1 MCVKLFSGEFSWPIL
16 ICLLVHL
23 PMNFLEGCS
32 KEQLLEIAEYYKIV
46 IKDKRFGRE
55 SIKLILKTELIGKG
69 FLKSKMDESVA
80 GVSNL
85 QTTLSFD
92 QQKEL
97 LLLQMEHEKLKRSE
111 GSKLELEKARLEV
124 EALKLKLAKEGR

>member
-1 MCVKLFSGEFSWPIL
+1 MADIDWFISSPSHE
-16 ICLLVHL
+16 
-23 PMNFLEGCS
+23 FLEGCS
-32 KEQLLEIAEYYKIV
+32 KEQLLKIAEYYKIV

-55 SIKLILKTELIGKG
+55 SIKLILKTELIGKS

-97 LLLQMEHEKLKRSE
+97 LLLQMEHDKLKQHSE
-111 GSKLELEKARLEV
+111 QYPIGQ
-124 EALKLKLAKEGR
+124 GREIIQVHKQ